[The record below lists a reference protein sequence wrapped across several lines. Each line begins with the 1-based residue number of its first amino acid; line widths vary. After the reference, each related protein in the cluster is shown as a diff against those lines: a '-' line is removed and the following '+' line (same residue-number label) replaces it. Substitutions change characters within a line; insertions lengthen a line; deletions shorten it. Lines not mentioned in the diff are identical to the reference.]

1 MDFRR
6 LVSRISDVLGSDA
19 TPERVERI
27 AIALLDEKL
36 DAPAAA
42 GSGSS
47 ARGGKAVVT
56 AYGKDEPGMLHVIT
70 SVLSDANYN
79 ILDVSQKILQDYFT
93 VIMIVDGEGARAS
106 VGEVQARL
114 AKVGEQR
121 GVRVLMQHEDL
132 FNAMHRV

>member
-6 LVSRISDVLGSDA
+6 LVSRISDALGPDA

-27 AIALLDEKL
+27 AVALLDEKL
-36 DAPAAA
+36 DAPSAD
-42 GSGSS
+42 SS
-47 ARGGKAVVT
+47 SRGGKAVVT
-56 AYGKDEPGMLHVIT
+56 AYGKDAPGTLHAIT
-70 SVLSDANYN
+70 HVLSDANYN

-93 VIMIVDGEGARAS
+93 VIMIVDGEGARSS

-114 AKVGEQR
+114 AKVGESR